1 MYGSQEETKKDDLQY
16 EHKIR
21 GIKLLISQFFIK
33 VILIGEP
40 FVGKTSLLSK

>member
-1 MYGSQEETKKDDLQY
+1 MNSSQEETKKNDLQY

-21 GIKLLISQFFIK
+21 GRFYYKISRL
-33 VILIGEP
+33 VILLGEP